1 MPPHVALDAP
11 AGPFHNISPGQKSGN
26 VNVGQPLE
34 VTYSM
39 VPIDKSLQSL
49 AFYVLRFSTPIY
61 DAAGNFQGILIL
73 SLDLKALRDTMS
85 RFPRRR
91 HPSTAA
97 RKPVCAASFSTGT
110 AGCSSSPK
118 AWTRIPAKAS

>member
-1 MPPHVALDAP
+1 MCCV
-11 AGPFHNISPGQKSGN
+11 
-26 VNVGQPLE
+26 
-34 VTYSM
+34 
-39 VPIDKSLQSL
+39 
-49 AFYVLRFSTPIY
+49 FSTPIY

-85 RFPRRR
+85 LFSSPDAPINGGEETRVR
-91 HPSTAA
+91 SL
-97 RKPVCAASFSTGT
+97 FSTGT